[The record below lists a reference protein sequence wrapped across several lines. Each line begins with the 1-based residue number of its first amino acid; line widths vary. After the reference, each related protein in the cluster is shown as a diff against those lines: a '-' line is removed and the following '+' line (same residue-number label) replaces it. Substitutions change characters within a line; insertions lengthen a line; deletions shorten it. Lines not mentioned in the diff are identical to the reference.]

1 MRISTITYTTKQG
14 FTNIARNKMFSLAS
28 ILTMSTCIFM
38 FGLFFSLLVNFQH
51 NMKSAEDGVAITVLF
66 DDGLE
71 QDKIVHIREQI
82 EVRDDVSRIEY
93 TSAEQAWENF
103 KDEYFGE
110 ENAAAAESF
119 KDENPLADSASYS
132 VYMKEI
138 ATQDDLVRYVEGL
151 SGVRKVNKSD
161 VVAQTLSTIN
171 VVIGYVSVTIIM
183 ILLLIS
189 IFLISNTV
197 TIGINVRREEIGI
210 MKYIGAKDGFV
221 RAPFIIEGL
230 TIGLV
235 GAAIPLTIL
244 YVAYDRVINY
254 VLERFSILNNILT
267 FLTVDEV
274 YQTLLPA
281 GLLLGVGIGFL
292 GSSLTIRKHLKV

>member
-1 MRISTITYTTKQG
+1 MRISTLVYTLKQG
-14 FTNIARNKMFSLAS
+14 VVNISRNKMFSLAS

-38 FGLFFSLLVNFQH
+38 FGLFYSLLINFQY
-51 NMKSAEDGVAITVLF
+51 NVKNAEDGIAITVMF
-66 DDGLE
+66 DDELPQEDIEYIGA
-71 QDKIVHIREQI
+71 QI
-82 EVRDDVSRIEY
+82 KTRDDVSHMEF
-93 TSAEQAWENF
+93 TSAEAAWEDF

-110 ENAAAAESF
+110 ENAIAAEGF
-119 KDENPLADSASYS
+119 KDDNPLANSASYS
-132 VYMKEI
+132 VYMNDISEQ
-138 ATQDDLVRYVEGL
+138 AGLVEYVEGL

-161 VVAQTLSTIN
+161 MVAQTLSTVN
-171 VVIGYVSVTIIM
+171 VVIGYASVTIIL

-189 IFLISNTV
+189 TFLISNTV

-230 TIGLV
+230 LIGII
-235 GAAIPLTIL
+235 GAAVPLGIL
-244 YVAYDRVINY
+244 YVAYEKVISY
-254 VLERFSILNNILT
+254 VLDKFSILNNILN
-267 FLTVDEV
+267 FLSVQEV

-292 GSSLTIRKHLKV
+292 GSALTVRKHLKV